1 MKLKHN
7 PFPLIFTQGDE
18 ATKLACLEFFGL
30 SDSPQAKEWLLEL
43 LKCDREAKS

>member
-1 MKLKHN
+1 MKPKYN

-30 SDSPQAKEWLLEL
+30 ADSPRAKGCLLDL
-43 LKCDREAKS
+43 VKQ